1 MAKHKSEDY
10 KISAVQYY
18 LTKNKN
24 QIQTCEIFKCH
35 PRSLM
40 RWVDKYN
47 KNKNITRK
55 RKTSKAYKVKKEQ
68 VDYILKNLRND
79 TITMND
85 MLQKVK

>member
-24 QIQTCEIFKCH
+24 QLQTCEIFKCH

-40 RWVDKYN
+40 RWVDKYSQNNFIIMDNTSSHRNQKIKDLVN
-47 KNKNITRK
+47 KYN
-55 RKTSKAYKVKKEQ
+55 
-68 VDYILKNLRND
+68 
-79 TITMND
+79 
-85 MLQKVK
+85 